1 MSYKVKEVADMVG
14 ITVRMLHH
22 YDQIGLLKPQS
33 VNSAGYRLYGDNDL
47 EKLQQILFFKELD
60 FSLKQIKELMDSP
73 GYDRHET
80 LRSHRTLLVKKKER
94 LENIIKTVDNTIQS
108 IQGGKTMTTKKEMF
122 KAFDM
127 SEIERHKEKYAKEVE
142 EKYGHSDAY
151 KESAKKTSS
160 YSQDQWQVILENGNK
175 LFTKLA
181 TLMDKGPAD
190 SDVQETIGAYR
201 QYITDSF
208 YTCTPEIFRG
218 LGEMYVADERF
229 TKNIDKHGEG
239 LAAFMKEAM
248 GIYCDNL

>member
-1 MSYKVKEVADMVG
+1 MNYKVKEVADMVG

-33 VNSAGYRLYGDNDL
+33 VNSAGYRLYGDSDL

-73 GYDRHET
+73 GFDRNET
-80 LRSHRTLLVKKKER
+80 LRSHRKLLVEKKKR
-94 LENIIKTVDNTIQS
+94 LENIIKTVDKTIQS
-108 IQGGKTMTTKKEMF
+108 AQGGTTMKTKEMF
-122 KAFDM
+122 NAFDM
-127 SEIERHKEKYAKEVE
+127 SEIEKHKEKYAKEVE
-142 EKYGHSDAY
+142 EKYGNSDAY
-151 KESAKKTSS
+151 KEYDKKSSS
-160 YSQDQWQVILENGNK
+160 YKEDQWKEILEKGNVI
-175 LFTKLA
+175 FAKLA
-181 TLMDKGPAD
+181 TLMDKDPAG

-218 LGEMYVADERF
+218 LGEMYVMDERF

-239 LAAFMKEAM
+239 LASFMKEAM

>member
-1 MSYKVKEVADMVG
+1 MPKK
-14 ITVRMLHH
+14 
-22 YDQIGLLKPQS
+22 LK
-33 VNSAGYRLYGDNDL
+33 
-47 EKLQQILFFKELD
+47 K
-60 FSLKQIKELMDSP
+60 
-73 GYDRHET
+73 
-80 LRSHRTLLVKKKER
+80 
-94 LENIIKTVDNTIQS
+94 
-108 IQGGKTMTTKKEMF
+108 
-122 KAFDM
+122 
-127 SEIERHKEKYAKEVE
+127 
-142 EKYGHSDAY
+142 KYGHSDAY

-160 YSQDQWQVILENGNK
+160 YSQDQWKAILENGNM